1 MKIQINSLDA
11 LERLIGGDTDVE
23 IEIRQ
28 SVVEIF
34 SKKYLKSI
42 VSEPLMKATKESLL
56 KEVQDTL
63 MDKEKIDWGY
73 PNHRFVI
80 KEAIVS
86 QVRGTIRKIVM
97 EELGAIIR
105 EEIGTN
111 GYKESLDKM
120 VKEQVDYI
128 VNMGTSQEIQAQIQ
142 HAAAELIKRK
152 LMS

>member
-1 MKIQINSLDA
+1 MKIQINSLAA
-11 LERLIGGDTDVE
+11 LERLIGGDNEAE

-34 SKKYLKSI
+34 TRKYLKTI
-42 VSEPLMKATKESLL
+42 VAQPLMNATKESLL
-56 KEVQDTL
+56 NEVQDTL